1 LPTITA
7 SKKDLVAIEVTT
19 FLVPKLVMVDF
30 NGKDVLHTAEMASV
44 IPLRSR
50 MIRTHNIE
58 NKQLTDITILVPN
71 SQKQVTYRYMRHVEC
86 WAMPS
91 MTDFWAPETAIDREL
106 VLVEL
111 REVLSSAHFRN
122 SSRYPK
128 LLNYVVTKTLD
139 GDTQQFKE
147 RTLGIEIFGREADYD
162 TNVDPVVRVTA
173 AEVRKRLA
181 QHYHERG
188 RSGIIEIHLPAG
200 SYVPCFKLSVPP
212 AEQPETGSS
221 HAPNERVPNAISQP
235 IPAATRRSN
244 SQYYGLLCALVVIV
258 VAAAAISVLAIRR
271 NLEPDPSEAFWKP
284 LLQSPG
290 SLLAVV
296 PTSLRAGQPNAGL
309 SSVSH
314 GPYDQISLSD
324 AIALSHLTNLLGNSS
339 KPYQVK
345 QSDSTV
351 LGDLRQR
358 PVVLIGALNN
368 HWTMSLTVPMR
379 FHFVLGPTVVRIV
392 DTEHPEMKD
401 WIVDYTQPY
410 AYAEHDY
417 AIVARYLD
425 PTTGG
430 NMLIIAGIGAHATQS
445 SSEFVTSPTEMEQ
458 LARMAP
464 SGWEKKNLEMIV
476 RTDVING
483 DASPARLVAV
493 TAW

>member
-1 LPTITA
+1 
-7 SKKDLVAIEVTT
+7 
-19 FLVPKLVMVDF
+19 
-30 NGKDVLHTAEMASV
+30 
-44 IPLRSR
+44 
-50 MIRTHNIE
+50 
-58 NKQLTDITILVPN
+58 
-71 SQKQVTYRYMRHVEC
+71 
-86 WAMPS
+86 MPS
-91 MTDFWAPETAIDREL
+91 MTDFWDPETAVDREL

-147 RTLGIEIFGREADYD
+147 RTLGIEIFGREPDYD

-188 RSGIIEIHLPAG
+188 RPGIVEIHLPAG
-200 SYVPCFKLSVPP
+200 SYVPCFTLRPS
-212 AEQPETGSS
+212 AEEQPGSHYAAS
-221 HAPNERVPNAISQP
+221 ARLANVNAISQDM
-235 IPAATRRSN
+235 PAPARWSS
-244 SQYYGLLCALVVIV
+244 SQHYSLLRALGIIAL
-258 VAAAAISVLAIRR
+258 AAAVIAVPAIRG
-271 NLEPDPSEAFWKP
+271 NLKPSPSDAFWKP

-290 SLLAVV
+290 SVLAVM
-296 PTSLRAGQPNAGL
+296 PTSLRTGQQGAGL

-324 AIALSHLTNLLGNSS
+324 AIALSHLTNLFGNRS
-339 KPYQVK
+339 KQYQVK

-358 PVVLIGALNN
+358 PVVLVGAVNN
-368 HWTMSLTVPMR
+368 HWTMSLTAPMR
-379 FHFVLGPTVVRIV
+379 FHFVLEPNVVRIV
-392 DTEHPEMKD
+392 DKEHAEMRD
-401 WIVDYTQPY
+401 WVIDYTHPY

-417 AIVARYLD
+417 AIVARYSD
-425 PTTGG
+425 PTTSG
-430 NMLIIAGIGAHATQS
+430 NILIIAGIGAHATQAA
-445 SSEFVTSPTEMEQ
+445 SEFVTSPSEMGQ
-458 LARMAP
+458 IARMAP

-483 DASPARLVAV
+483 DASPAHLVAV